1 MNDGVSDKDAVQGN
15 ADVHDNAGVSPFVVT
30 RSSTFEF
37 VRRWGISIASFVGGL
52 LTLFVF
58 RRGLPRV
65 GLIVGYL
72 LLLWLLVA
80 VLIQAR
86 DTLATSERRTHR
98 FVLTATE
105 YAVQT
110 LYHGVLLFLLP
121 AYWAATTLTS
131 VNVAFFLALVVLAL
145 IATFDPWY
153 QALVHPRPWA
163 GCVFFLVSLFG
174 ALNLALPLIGVPP
187 VAALAI
193 AAWIAVVAL
202 TPAVCRGRAWSWK
215 RGLAVTALLGMLATS
230 AALAGRRAIPPAP
243 LFVADSHL
251 GWNVGTVDSLEP
263 KSPIPAA
270 ALLQNGLIAYTAIYA
285 PAGLKQPVDHVWRL
299 EGQIINVIR
308 LTPVEGGRR
317 EGYRTFSR
325 KTSFP
330 ADPRGRWTVDVTTA
344 TGQLIGRLRF
354 RVAP

>member
-1 MNDGVSDKDAVQGN
+1 MSDKDAVQGN

-131 VNVAFFLALVVLAL
+131 VNVAFFLALVGLAL

-163 GCVFFLVSLFG
+163 GYVFFLVSLFG

-299 EGQIINVIR
+299 EGQLINVIR

>member
-131 VNVAFFLALVVLAL
+131 VNVAFFLALVGLAL

-163 GCVFFLVSLFG
+163 GYVFFLVSLFG

-299 EGQIINVIR
+299 EGQLINVIR

-330 ADPRGRWTVDVTTA
+330 ADPRGRWTVDVATA